1 MNISIINNALKFYFS
16 IPIIEEDN
24 LFQFNKVTP
33 IPIFSDN
40 KTFLPDI
47 DAYNIAISKS
57 EADSD
62 DEYRICHRKCWEVQ
76 NCLTH
81 KPHFYKLKLCTQHT
95 HRRPIKM
102 SAVNRGGFPLSRS
115 GRTYASRNGM

>member
-33 IPIFSDN
+33 VSIFSDN

-47 DAYNIAISKS
+47 DACNIAISKS
-57 EADSD
+57 GADYITLTD
-62 DEYRICHRKCWEVQ
+62 DEYRICTENAERCKTASLTSPISTSSSCVLSTHTGDQLKC
-76 NCLTH
+76 
-81 KPHFYKLKLCTQHT
+81 
-95 HRRPIKM
+95 
-102 SAVNRGGFPLSRS
+102 PL
-115 GRTYASRNGM
+115 